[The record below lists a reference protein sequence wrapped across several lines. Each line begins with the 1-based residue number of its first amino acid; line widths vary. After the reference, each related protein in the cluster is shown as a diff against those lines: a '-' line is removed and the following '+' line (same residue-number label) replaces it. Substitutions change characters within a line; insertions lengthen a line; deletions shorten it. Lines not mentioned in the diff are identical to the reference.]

1 MKTRNEDRQ
10 VADDRL
16 HMDAKYSVMRRQKF
30 SHPPPTANLVEW
42 KFFLN
47 VVLSD

>member
-16 HMDAKYSVMRRQKF
+16 HMDAKYSVMKRKKF
-30 SHPPPTANLVEW
+30 
-42 KFFLN
+42 
-47 VVLSD
+47 